1 MGAKENHARKG
12 IRLKMPEIQYMNL
25 RFLQCYSIIG
35 TVLIL
40 AYVVEYF
47 KHNRSIGYNLALF
60 AMILVP
66 FIIGLVNYKKKPES
80 RVVRYVLGF
89 GYCFMYGFVLMTST
103 SILAFSY
110 IIPMLVAV
118 QVYQQAMLSL
128 GMGIYA
134 LVINFAYLIYSV
146 CTTDVSKSMV
156 VNFEIQ
162 IFAILLVVIF
172 NFITSKALENNA
184 FTKMAE
190 IEDGK
195 EKAEN
200 LLNNIMD
207 TTDKI
212 CGNISQIS
220 GKATGMAGEGA
231 NARAAI
237 NDIMDG
243 TNELAMTIQ
252 NQLAMS
258 ENITEMTNAT
268 VQIVET
274 MQQNVD
280 NTRRMAE
287 HGTEDVEKLQEAS
300 AVCKNFGDEVNFS
313 MKELDQKTIEALEIL
328 NMIENVT
335 EQTTLLAFN
344 ASIEAARAGDSGRG
358 FSVVAEEI
366 KKLAEETQRA
376 TEEIAVLFGQLRDQT
391 QHASNSVTELL
402 EANDKQ
408 IELIEKT
415 GRSFLS
421 IKDNIEDISTQMNEQ
436 VSQMSRVSAS
446 NNEIYQSV
454 ENLSA
459 FSEELLA
466 NMENTKNVTEN
477 TVEGTVKI
485 SDLLENVM
493 GDITEL
499 QNMGK

>member
-1 MGAKENHARKG
+1 MKTKEKTAKKG
-12 IRLKMPEIQYMNL
+12 VRLTIPETHYMNL
-25 RFLQCYSIIG
+25 RFLQCYGIIG
-35 TVLIL
+35 SVLTI
-40 AYVVEYF
+40 AYVIEYV
-47 KHNRSIGYNLALF
+47 KHNRTISYDLVLF
-60 AMILVP
+60 ALIIVP
-66 FIIGLVNYKKKPES
+66 FIIGLVNYKKNPES

-89 GYCFMYGFVLMTST
+89 GYCFMYGFVLMTTT

-110 IIPMLVAV
+110 IIPILVAV
-118 QVYQQAMLSL
+118 QVYQQAKLSL

-134 LVINFAYLIYSV
+134 LVINFVYLIYSV
-146 CTTDVSKSMV
+146 CTTDISKSMV
-156 VNFEIQ
+156 VDFEIQ
-162 IFAILLVVIF
+162 ICAILLVVIF
-172 NFITSKALENNA
+172 SYIATKALENNA

-195 EKAEN
+195 EKAES

-207 TTDKI
+207 TTDKL

-220 GKATGMAGEGA
+220 GEANGMAGEGA
-231 NARAAI
+231 NAKVAI

-243 TNELAMTIQ
+243 TNELAQTIQ
-252 NQLAMS
+252 NQLTMS
-258 ENITEMTNAT
+258 ESITEMTNAA
-268 VQIVET
+268 VQIVGT
-274 MQQNVD
+274 VQQNVD
-280 NTRRMAE
+280 STRRMAE
-287 HGTEDVEKLQEAS
+287 SGTEDVEKLQEAS
-300 AVCKNFGDEVNFS
+300 AVCKKAGDEVNFS

-328 NMIENVT
+328 NLIENVT

-376 TEEIAVLFGQLRDQT
+376 TEEIAALFGELREQT
-391 QHASNSVTELL
+391 RHASNSVTELL

-408 IELIEKT
+408 TELIEKT
-415 GRSFLS
+415 GHSFLS
-421 IKDNIEDISTQMNEQ
+421 IKDNIEGISSQMDEQ
-436 VSQMSRVSAS
+436 VSQMSRVSVS

-466 NMENTKNVTEN
+466 NMENTKHITDN
-477 TVEGTVKI
+477 TVDGTVKI
-485 SDLLENVM
+485 SELLENVM
-493 GDITEL
+493 GDISTL